1 MENTDKHRKIRDK
14 PKDGEGRRT
23 QQTGTEMGYPASDR
37 YKIRHQETGGKVSE
51 SEKGR
56 MLEPERAS
64 PQFPARPGQEQYGW
78 EEPRVVGDSD
88 SRSGN
93 AGDTGKSREESG
105 ERLKNKD
112 NKATQSK
119 LGGTIDG
126 PKSGVEPIANR
137 VDRLRLLGNGVL
149 PDTCERAI
157 RILLEEIHE

>member
-23 QQTGTEMGYPASDR
+23 QQTGTEMGYPA
-37 YKIRHQETGGKVSE
+37 
-51 SEKGR
+51 
-56 MLEPERAS
+56 
-64 PQFPARPGQEQYGW
+64 RPGQEQYGW
-78 EEPRVVGDSD
+78 EEPRVVADTKL
-88 SRSGN
+88 SGHTQHRVN
-93 AGDTGKSREESG
+93 SGMGRNRKQDKESKNLEGK
-105 ERLKNKD
+105 
-112 NKATQSK
+112 TQSK

-137 VDRLRLLGNGVL
+137 VDRLRLLGNGVV